1 MRCSAAAP
9 HAVIRSIC
17 TTQRHEQYLH
27 DIQSLQDLGQA
38 LIGASRAGSSELV
51 QALIG
56 SAADPNSRGPSKCSC
71 THWPRCI
78 TFVDAAGSTSL
89 HAAAHNGHLEC
100 AQLLVEAAAN
110 PSVADH
116 EGLTAIHQAALASSQ
131 VIPSHLGGRQLHLFT
146 SESFPSIIACRMT
159 LRHWL
164 HTLCMYHC
172 LWYKLCLSCYL

>member
-1 MRCSAAAP
+1 MRAGDTESSLAILASDPIAPQVRCSAVAP

-17 TTQRHEQYLH
+17 TTHRHEHYLH

-38 LIGASRAGSSELV
+38 LIAASRAGSSELV

-71 THWPRCI
+71 KHCPRCI

-100 AQLLVEAAAN
+100 AQLLVDAGAN
-110 PSVADH
+110 PAVADH

-131 VIPSHLGGRQLHLFT
+131 VIPSHLVAHHPQTGTKPLVSQ
-146 SESFPSIIACRMT
+146 
-159 LRHWL
+159 
-164 HTLCMYHC
+164 
-172 LWYKLCLSCYL
+172 